1 MYGHIIIGHTSGK
14 RHNAQCALCIG
25 RRYAHF
31 VHFVYKVYIVFV
43 YKVFVFVYKVFVF
56 VYKVYMV
63 YKVRIGRP
71 SAAPPPQ
78 GAGFEPPFYACAG
91 SLLRNSRNSRNR
103 RNSRNM
109 AQ

>member
-1 MYGHIIIGHTSGK
+1 MYGHIIIGHTSGE

-31 VHFVYKVYIVFV
+31 VHFVYKVYI
-43 YKVFVFVYKVFVF
+43 VFVYKVFVF